1 MQNNIPIFLASND
14 KYAPFVATTIAS
26 VCYNTKSFCEFYI
39 LDSGIS
45 NLNKERIELLKEK
58 FNNFSIEYLSIDLS
72 KFAGFKLLPHI
83 SLDAYSRFFI
93 PVLKPEL
100 DKVIYLDVDVSV
112 LGDIKELYNVNL
124 EDFYLG
130 AISEYYFI
138 KQQEALAEKLDI
150 EYNDEKQ
157 FFNSG
162 ILLINSKKWR
172 ENDITQKLFE
182 IQNKYNSVLDWGDQ
196 DVLIKQFYK
205 DYLVLDSKFNLLSG
219 QIIYKSE
226 FSTEVEKMV
235 DNAIK
240 NPIIRHF
247 ETPNKPWLTNKNF
260 YSGDLQNFD
269 DFWFFAKMTDFYEIL
284 KFKYFNGLFES
295 KKGGEVL
302 ISNGYFVQKT
312 RLNLF
317 GIISLLKIIKK
328 NNRIYYKLFGFI
340 PWLKVINKDDK
351 TYYKLFG
358 FIPGLKVIHKNN
370 QIYYKLFDFI
380 TLLRIKKI

>member
-26 VCYNTKSFCEFYI
+26 VCYNTKSFCNFYV

-45 NLNKERIELLKEK
+45 NLNKKRIELLKEK
-58 FNNFSIEYLSIDLS
+58 FNNFSIEYLSIDLK
-72 KFAGFKLLPHI
+72 KFTGFKLLPHI

-93 PVLKPEL
+93 PILKPEL
-100 DKVIYLDVDVSV
+100 DKVIYIDIDVSV

-130 AISEYYFI
+130 AIPEYYFI
-138 KQQEALAEKLDI
+138 KQQEALAKKLDI
-150 EYNDEKQ
+150 KYSNKKQ

-172 ENDITQKLFE
+172 ENDVTQKLFE

-205 DYLVLDSKFNLLSG
+205 NYLILDSKFNLLSG

-226 FSTEVEKMV
+226 FSKEVEEII

-247 ETPNKPWLTNKNF
+247 ETPNKPWLTNENF
-260 YSGDLQNFD
+260 YGGDLQNFN
-269 DFWFFAKMTDFYEIL
+269 DFWFFAKMTDFYDNIHINYEAEL
-284 KFKYFNGLFES
+284 H
-295 KKGGEVL
+295 EVH
-302 ISNGYFVQKT
+302 NKT
-312 RLNLF
+312 ASRKAT
-317 GIISLLKIIKK
+317 I
-328 NNRIYYKLFGFI
+328 KLFGKI
-340 PWLKVINKDDK
+340 PLLKVIEKNNKI
-351 TYYKLFG
+351 YHKLFN
-358 FIPGLKVIHKNN
+358 FIP
-370 QIYYKLFDFI
+370 
-380 TLLRIKKI
+380 LLTTNRK